1 MSNQRGF
8 CVPNVNLPRPL
19 LFGLVGDAVS
29 RHELVK
35 HHDSDEH
42 VHLRHTEESLV
53 RFYQPGGLAHAAL
66 SGCFSSLGV
75 SR

>member
-8 CVPNVNLPRPL
+8 FLCVDVSCEPQNVNLPRPL

-29 RHELVK
+29 RHELVE

-42 VHLRHTEESLV
+42 VHLRDTKDIL
-53 RFYQPGGLAHAAL
+53 YI
-66 SGCFSSLGV
+66 
-75 SR
+75 